1 MIDFS
6 QRVRQLSVF
15 VDGKDA
21 GELVR
26 ASQYQ
31 FTYSEAATRSMS
43 LIMPVEDREF
53 RDGALFAVMDM
64 NLPEGFLLAQL
75 RERSPKAPPTEMQL
89 LALMGANG
97 IGWLAYRQPGE
108 LPRPLPPGQ
117 DRARLLREG
126 AGQDGKIFNELV
138 QAYLATGSG
147 LSGVQPK
154 IVVPERGTVTI
165 PNRIV
170 KVGGPSYP
178 GVTANEFLCLQVAQ
192 RAGLQ
197 VPRHEL
203 SDDGQLLVIDRF
215 DLVQGGARLGFEDIA
230 ALLDLR
236 VGGALSTRKYKGS
249 YEDIASVLRDF
260 CTDKDAEVAKFFD
273 HVALTVMLR
282 NGDGHLKNYGVVYDA
297 KEVRLAPVY
306 DVITTTLYPYDR
318 AGMAVVDRTMA
329 LKLRHGD
336 RRERQY
342 PTRDELLA
350 FGRDVCGV
358 DAPADRIARIA
369 DAMNETLDAAR
380 GDDRIAADLTEA
392 LYDEW
397 RKSIFAYRMAVSQRA
412 PIGRVRRSRLS

>member
-1 MIDFS
+1 VIDFS
-6 QRVRQLSVF
+6 QNVRRLSVF
-15 VDGKDA
+15 VDGKDG

-26 ASQYQ
+26 TSQYQ
-31 FTYSEAATRSMS
+31 FTYSEAATLAVS

-53 RDGALFAVMDM
+53 RDSALFAAMDM

-75 RERSPKAPPTEMQL
+75 RDRSPKAPPTEMQL

-97 IGWLAYRQPGE
+97 IGRVAYRQLGEPPRPIPPGE
-108 LPRPLPPGQ
+108 

-138 QAYLATGSG
+138 EAYLATGSG

-154 IVVPERGTVTI
+154 IVVPERGTVPI
-165 PNRIV
+165 PNLIL

-178 GVTANEFLCLQVAQ
+178 GVTANEFLCLQVAE
-192 RAGLQ
+192 RAGMQ
-197 VPRHEL
+197 VPRHDL

-215 DLVQGGARLGFEDIA
+215 DLAQGGARLGFEDIA

-273 HVALTVMLR
+273 DVALTVMLR

-297 KEVRLAPVY
+297 REVWLAPVY

-318 AGMAVVDRTMA
+318 AGVEVIDRTMA
-329 LKLRHGD
+329 LKLKQGD
-336 RRERQY
+336 RRERHY

-358 DAPADRIARIA
+358 DAPVDRIEPIA

-380 GDDRIAADLTEA
+380 QDDRIPAELREQ
-392 LYDEW
+392 LSREW
-397 RKSIFAYRMAVSQRA
+397 RDSIFAYHLSGGRSA
-412 PIGRVRRSRLS
+412 PAHVRRRQPG